1 MSMGIGIM
9 SKVGCE
15 LRGMC
20 SKGIQEGRKEE
31 VICHL
36 GPEGYVGVHR
46 VESGMGCV
54 GVGRNGC
61 SKQCV

>member
-15 LRGMC
+15 LTGMC

-36 GPEGYVGVHR
+36 GPEG
-46 VESGMGCV
+46 
-54 GVGRNGC
+54 
-61 SKQCV
+61 